1 LIEAGPDETYLSD
14 VPIVFPS
21 LQQSDLDWKFKTE
34 RSDKFC
40 LAMNDGRC
48 NWPRGKALGGSSVIN
63 AMLYV
68 RGNRKD
74 YDEWE
79 SLGNTGEKNK
89 TKIYSNI

>member
-1 LIEAGPDETYLSD
+1 
-14 VPIVFPS
+14 
-21 LQQSDLDWKFKTE
+21 
-34 RSDKFC
+34 
-40 LAMNDGRC
+40 MNDGRC

-79 SLGNTGEKNK
+79 SLGNPGEKNK
-89 TKIYSNI
+89 TKIFT